1 MLCIVC
7 FHLLLMTKYT
17 PLCYYGVSFMYRNNV
32 MCHYIYLKKNIYL
45 KFVLLHTVYQIN
57 GPIHIYI
64 LQNASMD
71 STL

>member
-1 MLCIVC
+1 
-7 FHLLLMTKYT
+7 
-17 PLCYYGVSFMYRNNV
+17 MYRNNV
-32 MCHYIYLKKNIYL
+32 MCHYKYLKKNIYL